1 LCFRDDDESE
11 SCGLRDEESEFLDG
25 IFFEVDFFGD
35 VSVGFFLRFGNC
47 VSVHD
52 LAAQCDA
59 GRSGAKRGGAERS
72 GAERSDGARPKG
84 FVEQPELEALSL
96 LMEMRKGNTL
106 QTPATPATR
115 GLSPPNVPN

>member
-1 LCFRDDDESE
+1 VRC
-11 SCGLRDEESEFLDG
+11 
-25 IFFEVDFFGD
+25 
-35 VSVGFFLRFGNC
+35 
-47 VSVHD
+47 
-52 LAAQCDA
+52 
-59 GRSGAKRGGAERS
+59 GAERCGAERSEAGRS

-96 LMEMRKGNTL
+96 FNGMRKGNTL

>member
-1 LCFRDDDESE
+1 MYCRGVLS
-11 SCGLRDEESEFLDG
+11 SCRRE
-25 IFFEVDFFGD
+25 
-35 VSVGFFLRFGNC
+35 
-47 VSVHD
+47 
-52 LAAQCDA
+52 AAQCDA

-96 LMEMRKGNTL
+96 FNGMRKGNTL

>member
-1 LCFRDDDESE
+1 MYCRGVLSSSRRE
-11 SCGLRDEESEFLDG
+11 
-25 IFFEVDFFGD
+25 
-35 VSVGFFLRFGNC
+35 
-47 VSVHD
+47 
-52 LAAQCDA
+52 AAQCDA

-96 LMEMRKGNTL
+96 FNGMRKGNTL

>member
-1 LCFRDDDESE
+1 VRCGTERSE
-11 SCGLRDEESEFLDG
+11 
-25 IFFEVDFFGD
+25 
-35 VSVGFFLRFGNC
+35 
-47 VSVHD
+47 
-52 LAAQCDA
+52 A

-96 LMEMRKGNTL
+96 FNGMRKGNTL

>member
-1 LCFRDDDESE
+1 VVFSLLVGARRRSAMRGGAERSGAERSE
-11 SCGLRDEESEFLDG
+11 
-25 IFFEVDFFGD
+25 
-35 VSVGFFLRFGNC
+35 
-47 VSVHD
+47 
-52 LAAQCDA
+52 A

-72 GAERSDGARPKG
+72 GAERSEAGERSDGARPKG

-96 LMEMRKGNTL
+96 FNGMRKGNTL